1 MVNLSR
7 LSAFNEETLIEG
19 GYSFMDLNFMK
30 QLVQEYV
37 RLSLL
42 NGGKVLNLDSLVNI
56 LLLSYL
62 ASGQQDEKV
71 LTNKIQRLI
80 KGTARSMRLNGMIDR
95 NFSVRVMLCGDF
107 SCSPPI
113 RSCSSQITFL

>member
-19 GYSFMDLNFMK
+19 VYSFMDFNLMK
-30 QLVQEYV
+30 QLVQEYI

-42 NGGKVLNLDSLVNI
+42 NGGKVVNLDSLVNI

-62 ASGQQDEKV
+62 ASGQRDQKV
-71 LTNKIQRLI
+71 LTNQIQRLI
-80 KGTARSMRLNGMIDR
+80 KGTARGMRLKGMINGDC
-95 NFSVRVMLCGDF
+95 FVRVMLCGDL
-107 SCSPPI
+107 SCSPPL
-113 RSCSSQITFL
+113 RSSSSQITFL